1 MDVFLA
7 AIDIAWRQWV
17 LPGGIVTR
25 LPAPSAMFVRKP
37 ESLDRV
43 PNRDACLRRP
53 SGWLQHFAIRGASLW
68 CMTTPKPVFPR
79 CRARASAW
87 T

>member
-25 LPAPSAMFVRKP
+25 LPAPTAMFVRKP

-53 SGWLQHFAIRGASLW
+53 SG
-68 CMTTPKPVFPR
+68 
-79 CRARASAW
+79 
-87 T
+87 